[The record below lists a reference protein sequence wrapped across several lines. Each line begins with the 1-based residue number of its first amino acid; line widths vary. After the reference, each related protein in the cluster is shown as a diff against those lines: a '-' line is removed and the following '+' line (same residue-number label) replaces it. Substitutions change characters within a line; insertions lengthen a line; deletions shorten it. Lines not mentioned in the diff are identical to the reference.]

1 MRIASFLSM
10 LAACAALVAAP
21 VALAQTTTEKVQQPK
36 PAAAKPPAKAAD
48 TKATKIEGATAV
60 RTTPADAK
68 KSSEKSY
75 DGCGS
80 GKMAA
85 SDA

>member
-1 MRIASFLSM
+1 MRIASLLST
-10 LAACAALVAAP
+10 LAASAALVAAP
-21 VALAQTTTEKVQQPK
+21 VALAQTAPEKAQPAK
-36 PAAAKPPAKAAD
+36 PAATKPAAKTDA
-48 TKATKIEGATAV
+48 KATKVESATAV

-75 DGCGS
+75 EGCGGS
-80 GKMAA
+80 KMAA